1 MASKID
7 LISAALVLI
16 GDTAINTLVGNDR
29 AQVVASALYD
39 VIVENELT
47 RTRWGFARTK
57 AQLSL
62 TTDTPLD
69 NDFKSIYQ
77 LPSDMLLLIKVN
89 PMTRYRIYGDKLY
102 CNLSSTLHCDYIYN
116 APESEWPQYFSK
128 LIQYALAK
136 DFATSIRDSSTV
148 AQLMSN
154 EYLNASADAMS
165 RDAQQYP
172 QDVIRSNPFTAVRF

>member
-7 LISAALVLI
+7 LISAALTLI
-16 GDTAINTLVGNDR
+16 GDTAINTLEGNNR
-29 AQVVASALYD
+29 NQLVAASLYD
-39 VIVENELT
+39 VIVQNELT

-102 CNLSSTLHCDYIYN
+102 CNLSSSLHCDYIYN

-136 DFATSIRDSSTV
+136 DFATSIRDSSS
-148 AQLMSN
+148 ARKEMSL